1 MTIKEEVLNVISNL
15 PENTNIED
23 IMYKLYVID
32 KIHKGQDAVKNNK
45 VITNEELKKEIATW

>member
-15 PENTNIED
+15 PENANMED
-23 IMYKLYVID
+23 IMYKLYVMN
-32 KIHKGQDAVKNNK
+32 KIHKGQNAIKNNK

>member
-15 PENTNIED
+15 PENADIED

-32 KIHKGQDAVKNNK
+32 KIHKGQDAIKNNK
-45 VITNEELKKEIATW
+45 VIKNEELKKEIAAW

>member
-15 PENTNIED
+15 PENADIED

-32 KIHKGQDAVKNNK
+32 KIHKGQDAIKNNK
-45 VITNEELKKEIATW
+45 VITNEDLKKEIATW

>member
-15 PENTNIED
+15 PENADIED

-32 KIHKGQDAVKNNK
+32 KIR
-45 VITNEELKKEIATW
+45 